1 MCVREAY
8 GVTEDG
14 TVAPSGRQRIW
25 ALTCALVVL
34 LLAPSGATSQ
44 VVPADTYSTPE
55 VEALVRR
62 ARLARQAGVDGIDS
76 YEAKLSQR
84 IYVGLTALR
93 FRRERGIF
101 EHERIARVR
110 WSADGDRVI
119 QWEGLRTAIPIAGLD
134 TGNPGGAEARLAF
147 NDSSASISANSEL
160 EQDMAEDLLDE
171 VEMPAFDFDP
181 GGDRLTFGSDDED
194 GDLWALNPLADTAA
208 AHYRFH
214 AGDTLT
220 VALPMN
226 EREIVLHEVRVE
238 PRRADYRLV
247 AASLWFDAES
257 AALVRATYKPARPI
271 DLAVDEPGDDDD
283 VPGFLQPL
291 EADVDYVTV
300 EYSLQDFE
308 FWMPRRFAFEG
319 EARLGALARIPI
331 TLEWSLTQYRVNEAE
346 SDLLVTGDL
355 PEGWRRQE
363 NVETDSLGNETRV
376 VVIVPTVEEL
386 RESSDLSADFGA
398 RSPGAFSE
406 SEVRALEAELDG
418 LLPSYN
424 RFRPRFGWGLDSGLL
439 RYNRAE
445 GLSVGASTTLPLTP
459 WVGFEAAARFATGS
473 ERLYGSGTL
482 LAGPEESQWSAS
494 GYHELRSM
502 SDRLDPFDL
511 KSSLSHAI
519 LGNDHGQYLE
529 AAGASLGYRR
539 LGERTRLSVEG
550 FAERHRPVELG
561 AEFSLRG
568 QWGDAPIQPLLQA
581 ESIELRGA
589 RGDFSWFHGLDPNGL
604 IVTGGVRGEIATGDE
619 SYQRTSAT
627 VTASHPLPL
636 GLAGAFEVSG
646 GTTWGDAPLQRAF
659 FLGGTESVRGYD
671 TNVMYG
677 ESYWAG
683 RAELA
688 TGFAA
693 ARLSLFTDL
702 GWAGDRGSFAWDDRI
717 QGVGVG
723 ASLLDGIFRL
733 DLARSLRGPRAWKLH
748 AYLDG
753 LF

>member
-1 MCVREAY
+1 MREAY
-8 GVTEDG
+8 GAIEDG
-14 TVAPSGRQRIW
+14 TVAPSGLQRI
-25 ALTCALVVL
+25 LTFAFVLILV
-34 LLAPSGATSQ
+34 LASPGGAASQ
-44 VVPADTYSTPE
+44 AVPADTYATTE

-62 ARLARQAGVDGIDS
+62 ARLARQVGVEGIDS
-76 YEAKLSQR
+76 YEAKLQQR

-93 FRRERGIF
+93 FRRERGLF

-110 WSADGDRVI
+110 WSADGNRVI

-134 TGNPGGAEARLAF
+134 TGNPEGGEARLAF
-147 NDSSASISANSEL
+147 SDSSASISANAEF
-160 EQDMAEDLLDE
+160 ERDMAEELLDE

-181 GGDRLTFGSDDED
+181 GGDRISFGSNDED

-208 AHYRFH
+208 AHYRYH

-220 VALPMN
+220 VALPVN
-226 EREIVLHEVRVE
+226 ERAIVLHEIRVE
-238 PRRADYRLV
+238 PRRADFRLV
-247 AASLWFDAES
+247 AGSLWFDAET

-271 DLAVDEPGDDDD
+271 DLAVSEPGDGDD

-291 EADVDYVTV
+291 EADIDYVTV

-319 EARLGALARIPI
+319 EARLGSLARVPI
-331 TLEWSLTQYRVNEAE
+331 TMEWSLTQYRVNEPE
-346 SDLLVTGDL
+346 TELLATGDL

-363 NVETDSLGNETRV
+363 NVETDSLGNETSV
-376 VVIVPTVEEL
+376 VVVVPTVEEL
-386 RESSDLSADFGA
+386 RESPDLSEDFGA
-398 RSPGAFSE
+398 RSPGAFTE

-424 RFRPRFGWGLDSGLL
+424 RFRPRFAWGLGSGLL

-445 GLSVGASTTLPLTP
+445 GLSVGASTTLPLAP
-459 WVGFEAAARFATGS
+459 SVGFEASARFATGS

-482 LAGPEESQWSAS
+482 LAGPDESQWSAR

-502 SDRLDPFDL
+502 SEILDPFDL
-511 KSSLSHAI
+511 KSSLSHAV
-519 LGNDHGQYLE
+519 LGNDHGEYLE
-529 AAGASLGYRR
+529 ASGASLGFRR
-539 LGERTRLSVEG
+539 LGDRTRFSLVA
-550 FAERHRPVELG
+550 FTERHRPVQL
-561 AEFSLRG
+561 AADFSLRAE
-568 QWGDAPIQPLLQA
+568 WGDVQVQPLLQA
-581 ESIELRGA
+581 ERVELRGA
-589 RGDFSWFHGLDPNGL
+589 RGGFSWFHGLDPNGL
-604 IVTGGVRGEIATGDE
+604 VMTGALQGEAATGDA
-619 SYQRTSAT
+619 SYQRVSAT
-627 VTASHPLPL
+627 LTASHPLPL

-646 GTTWGDAPLQRAF
+646 GSTWGDSPVQRSF

-683 RAELA
+683 RAEIA

-702 GWAGDRGSFAWDDRI
+702 GWAGDRGGFDWDERI
-717 QGVGVG
+717 QGAGVG